1 MIKGKK
7 IYLRDVERKDIII
20 LYRLFSEEIVKRYNT
35 IPNDIQSNDIQS
47 NDEGVN
53 LRKALSIL
61 NEKDILIGFI
71 TYKESNYYRGV
82 YSIGITIGSSY
93 WGHRYG
99 EDAIKSLL
107 TYLFTKLNA
116 IRVELEVIS
125 TNLRAINCYK
135 KCGLIEEGI
144 KRNKVY
150 IDGEYLDTII
160 MGILREEMIYI

>member
-20 LYRLFSEEIVKRYNT
+20 LYRLFNENIVKRYSI
-35 IPNDIQSNDIQS
+35 IPNDIHS
-47 NDEGVN
+47 NDEGDN

-61 NEKDILIGFI
+61 NDKDILIGFI
-71 TYKESNYYRGV
+71 TYKESNCHIGV

-93 WGHRYG
+93 WGHKYG
-99 EDAIKSLL
+99 EDAIKTLL
-107 TYLFTKLNA
+107 AYLFMKLNA

-135 KCGLIEEGI
+135 KCGLIEEVI
-144 KRNKVY
+144 KRNNVY

-160 MGILREEMIYI
+160 MGILREELIYI

>member
-7 IYLRDVERKDIII
+7 IYLRDIERKDIII
-20 LYRLFSEEIVKRYNT
+20 LYRLFNEEIVKRYSA
-35 IPNDIQSNDIQS
+35 IPNDIQSNDK
-47 NDEGVN
+47 GVN

-61 NEKDILIGFI
+61 DEKDILIGFI
-71 TYKESNYYRGV
+71 TYKESNYYIGV

-99 EDAIKSLL
+99 EDAIKALL

-135 KCGLIEEGI
+135 KCGLTEEGI
-144 KRNKVY
+144 KRSKVY